1 MAEGDVTMAAL
12 SEERIRLEREAFDLE
27 RARLESAKA
36 RAEAELKLA
45 RAGHPFLVFS
55 SVALLVLVAFAGGLL
70 LGISVTESRHQQ
82 HRDARLREAL
92 SQLSG
97 FVETSSN
104 TNMPPPNP
112 GVKTRITG
120 TRGDVS
126 VLVIQ

>member
-1 MAEGDVTMAAL
+1 MVEGDVSMAAL
-12 SEERIRLEREAFDLE
+12 SEERLKLEREAFELE
-27 RARLESAKA
+27 RARLESARA

-45 RAGHPFLVFS
+45 RAGHPFLVFL
-55 SVALLVLVAFAGGLL
+55 SVTLLVLVAFAGGLL
-70 LGISVTESRHQQ
+70 LGISVTENRHQQ

-97 FVETSSN
+97 FAETSST
-104 TNMPPPNP
+104 TNMPPPTP